1 MVLHSKARKI
11 LAWVAAQGC
20 RGLPLA
26 RRMPVALLIG
36 VFLGIQPAPAALRL
50 QVRFGEL
57 ERSVAVADL
66 AQFAATGEAPA
77 GLIWYLNRLSGQD
90 RAALRKTLSQS
101 LPITPVMLSNLFT
114 TPIGQEL
121 VAQLA
126 KLLTLPATTAQQ
138 AIQSALLLG
147 AAKTGQ
153 LRLIDAL
160 EAFPLQNLT
169 VNGTALVSIS
179 HQLGNQLNGQNNL
192 YPGLLAQFSTTG
204 PKPVAPGPDFLD
216 AATPGRVT
224 YTSKPFEFVDRTGNR
239 IQALI
244 TLPTISGSQAKP
256 ALVILAPGL
265 NTDYSALLYVGNHLS
280 SHGYAVATLNFP
292 YTSADAIQAAINGT
306 APIPSP
312 RAWFKQP
319 ATVSDLIDVVQRRW
333 GNRLDSTR
341 VGALGQSLGGYT
353 VTALAGAPLDW
364 THLRTGCRR
373 YANPHQVEIN
383 LAKLWQCQDTSQPI
397 RQLNQ
402 QDGRIKAVIAV
413 NPVINPIFSAT
424 SLGSIATPYLM
435 VAGTDDIF
443 APPLSEQML
452 PYTSLKP
459 ADRILALVNGGTHL
473 SFLAGTSKLP
483 SFLVGPNQREAFTE
497 LKALSLLFFNRYL
510 NATEP
515 PANLMPPQAPLLVGT
530 DPLQMMVFRQLSQQN
545 LRLATPI
552 ACDQTVQDC

>member
-1 MVLHSKARKI
+1 MAQTI
-11 LAWVAAQGC
+11 LAWIAAQGC
-20 RGLPLA
+20 RGLALA
-26 RRMPVALLIG
+26 RRLPVGLLIG

-66 AQFAATGEAPA
+66 SKFAATGEAPA
-77 GLIWYLNRLSGQD
+77 GLVWYLNRLSGQD
-90 RAALRKTLSQS
+90 RAALRTTLGQS
-101 LPITPVMLSNLFT
+101 LPITPVMLSNLLI

-126 KLLTLPATTAQQ
+126 KVLTLPATTAQD

-153 LRLIDAL
+153 LRLIDVL
-160 EAFPLQNLT
+160 EAFPLQDLT
-169 VNGTALVSIS
+169 VNGNALVSIS
-179 HQLGNQLNGQNNL
+179 HQLNSQFNGQNNL
-192 YPGLLAQFSTTG
+192 YPGLLAQFNTTG
-204 PKPVAPGPDFLD
+204 PKPVAAGPDFLE
-216 AATPGRVT
+216 AAKPGLIA
-224 YTSKPFEFVDRTGNR
+224 YTSKAFEFVDRTGNR

-244 TLPTISGSQAKP
+244 SLPNNSGSPAKP

-265 NTDYSALLYVGNHLS
+265 NTDYTALLYVGNHLS

-292 YTSADAIQAAINGT
+292 YTSADAIQAAIAGT

-319 ATVSDLIDVVQRRW
+319 ALVSDLIDVVQRRW
-333 GNRLDSTR
+333 GDRLDSSR

-364 THLRTGCRR
+364 THLQAGCQR
-373 YANPHQVEIN
+373 YANPGQVEIN
-383 LAKLWQCQDTSQPI
+383 LAKLWQCQDTNRPI

-402 QDGRIKAVIAV
+402 SDGRIKAVIAV
-413 NPVINPIFSAT
+413 NPVINPSFSAT
-424 SLGSIATPYLM
+424 SLELISIPYLM
-435 VAGTDDIF
+435 IAGTDDIF
-443 APPLSEQML
+443 APPLSEQLL
-452 PYTSLKP
+452 PYTSLKQ
-459 ADRILALVNGGTHL
+459 ADRILALVNRGTHL

-497 LKALSLLFFNRYL
+497 LKALALLFFHRYL
-510 NATEP
+510 SAIET
-515 PANLMPPQAPLLVGT
+515 PANGMPLQAPLVVGT
-530 DPLQMMVFRQLSQQN
+530 DPLQMMVFRQLSEQG
-545 LRLATPI
+545 LRSAVPI
-552 ACDQTVQDC
+552 ACDQTGVDC

>member
-1 MVLHSKARKI
+1 MPYSKLRAI
-11 LAWVAAQGC
+11 LAWIAAQGC

-26 RRMPVALLIG
+26 RPIPVAFVIG

-50 QVRFGEL
+50 KVRFGEL

-90 RAALRKTLSQS
+90 RAALRKTLGQS
-101 LPITPVMLSNLFT
+101 LPVTPVMLSNLLI

-121 VAQLA
+121 VSQLA
-126 KLLTLPATTAQQ
+126 KILTLPATTAQD

-153 LRLIDAL
+153 LRLIDIL
-160 EAFPLQNLT
+160 EAFPLQDLT
-169 VNGTALVSIS
+169 VNGNALVSIN
-179 HQLGNQLNGQNNL
+179 HQLDNQLNGQNNL
-192 YPGLLAQFSTTG
+192 YPGLLAQFNTTG
-204 PKPVAPGPDFLD
+204 PKPVAAGPDFLE
-216 AATPGRVT
+216 AAKPGT
-224 YTSKPFEFVDRTGNR
+224 MAYTSNAFEFVDRTGNR

-244 TLPTISGSQAKP
+244 TLPKNSGSQTKP
-256 ALVILAPGL
+256 ALIILAPGL
-265 NTDYSALLYVGNHLS
+265 NTDYTALLYVGNHLS

-292 YTSADAIQAAINGT
+292 YTSADAIQAAIDGT

-333 GNRLDSTR
+333 GDRLDSTR

-364 THLRTGCRR
+364 NHLRRGCQR
-373 YANPHQVEIN
+373 YANPKQVEIN
-383 LAKLWQCQDTSQPI
+383 LAKLWQCQDTNQPI

-402 QDGRIKAVIAV
+402 SDRRIKAVIAV

-424 SLGSIATPYLM
+424 SLGLISTPYLM
-435 VAGTDDIF
+435 IAGTDDDF
-443 APPLSEQML
+443 APPLTEQLL
-452 PYTSLKP
+452 PYTSLKQ
-459 ADRILALVNGGTHL
+459 ADRILALVNRGTHL

-497 LKALSLLFFNRYL
+497 LKALSLLFFHRYL
-510 NATEP
+510 STTES
-515 PANLMPPQAPLLVGT
+515 PANLMPPQAPLVVGT
-530 DPLQMMVFRQLSQQN
+530 DPLQMMVFSQLSEEN
-545 LRLATPI
+545 LRMAVPI
-552 ACDQTVQDC
+552 ACDHIMQDC